1 MKKYYGMAEI
11 DSLCFFCGRGSPERM
26 FEILVVV
33 KNAGKTIL
41 DILVRL

>member
-1 MKKYYGMAEI
+1 MVWQRLTVSA
-11 DSLCFFCGRGSPERM
+11 FFCGRGSPERM

>member
-1 MKKYYGMAEI
+1 MVWQRWTVSA
-11 DSLCFFCGRGSPERM
+11 FFCERGSPERM